1 MAFTST
7 DVARLE
13 AAIAA
18 GVRRVTFAD
27 GRSTEYQSADH
38 MLAALKVMRSDVA
51 GEAIGGQRRRR
62 VTILRVGSCR

>member
-1 MAFTST
+1 MAFTSA

-38 MLAALKVMRSDVA
+38 MLAALKVKRDDVA
-51 GEAIGGQRRRR
+51 SETSTGRPRRR
-62 VTILRVGSCR
+62 VTILRVRTCR